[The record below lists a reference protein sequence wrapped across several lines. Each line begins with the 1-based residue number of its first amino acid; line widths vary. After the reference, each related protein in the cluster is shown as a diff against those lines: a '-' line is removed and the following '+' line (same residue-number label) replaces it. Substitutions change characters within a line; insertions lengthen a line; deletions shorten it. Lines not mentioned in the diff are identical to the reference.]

1 MSNCYTTV
9 YLGGYVDIDQI
20 AWLNII
26 YKPYNEVSL
35 YGKNT
40 NAPYE

>member
-1 MSNCYTTV
+1 V
-9 YLGGYVDIDQI
+9 YLGGGKPIIDYVDIDQI

-26 YKPYNEVSL
+26 YKPYNRVSL

-40 NAPYE
+40 NAPYK